1 MPKMKT
7 HKGAAKRLKVTKN
20 GKVKFQKA
28 GKRHLLESK
37 SSKKKRQACRP
48 GYVDASFDAQ
58 MKQLL
63 PYSF

>member
-48 GYVDASFDAQ
+48 GYVDASFDPQ

-63 PYSF
+63 PYAF

>member
-7 HKGAAKRLKVTKN
+7 HKGAAKRLRVTKN

-37 SSKKKRQACRP
+37 SAKKIRHGCRP
-48 GYVDASFDAQ
+48 GYVDASFDVQ

-63 PYSF
+63 PYAF